1 MPDLVGSASLTAFE
15 SREVGSAGTVS
26 TEEEIERRQVRLV
39 SDLLRQV
46 PGLAVNRTGTVGG
59 LTQLRIRGAEA
70 NHTLVV
76 IDGVEVND
84 PVNGS
89 EFDFSSLLADDI
101 ERIEVL
107 RGPQSAIWGS
117 DAIGVVVNIVTRRGK
132 IGSAPH

>member
-76 IDGVEVND
+76 IDGVAVND

-101 ERIEVL
+101 ERIEAL
-107 RGPQSAIWGS
+107 PGPQERNSSALGKS
-117 DAIGVVVNIVTRRGK
+117 LSARGVL
-132 IGSAPH
+132 